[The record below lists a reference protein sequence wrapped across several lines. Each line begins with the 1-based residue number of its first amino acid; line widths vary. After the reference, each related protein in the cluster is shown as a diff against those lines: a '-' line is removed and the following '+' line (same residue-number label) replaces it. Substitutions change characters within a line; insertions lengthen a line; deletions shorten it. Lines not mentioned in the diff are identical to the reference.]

1 MKYLIYEVLMD
12 DTVKTFHFI
21 STPLSIYCEQH
32 VVVPDERI
40 VKAEKQ
46 RQHTLLVISN
56 CYQNVTH
63 LTRQVD
69 DAHTFHNNEHNNGK
83 YLTLFSFVYTH
94 EADDDDAYDNYK
106 HGGCRV
112 FFC

>member
-40 VKAEKQ
+40 VKAEK
-46 RQHTLLVISN
+46 
-56 CYQNVTH
+56 
-63 LTRQVD
+63 
-69 DAHTFHNNEHNNGK
+69 
-83 YLTLFSFVYTH
+83 
-94 EADDDDAYDNYK
+94 
-106 HGGCRV
+106 
-112 FFC
+112 